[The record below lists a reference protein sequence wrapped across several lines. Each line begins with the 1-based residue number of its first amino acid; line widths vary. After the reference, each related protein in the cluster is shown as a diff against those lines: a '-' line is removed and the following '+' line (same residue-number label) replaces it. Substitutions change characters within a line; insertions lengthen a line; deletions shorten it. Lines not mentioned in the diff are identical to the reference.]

1 MLLSRLNKSS
11 LLFIIS
17 IKLNNKLNL
26 PRTMTLKVYHPIPRF
41 PPISISGFS
50 CTLQCKHCSGL
61 YLKGMQSAD
70 TPEKLMRACQEL
82 DKNNA
87 VGTLVS
93 GGSDNSG
100 RMLNL
105 TRMLGALRKVKE
117 ETNLIINI
125 HPGLITKE
133 IAREMAVDFASL
145 EIPSDAVIKKVFNL
159 DVRHQDYV
167 ETYHNLS
174 DAGITV
180 VPHICIYTGEESELL
195 EDITGPSVIVVIVF
209 TPTRNTPMSAEKS
222 PDVKDIGRVI
232 TNIHQMFPDTEIS
245 LGCMRPRSV
254 MVRDEIEIEALK
266 AGVSRMEMPS
276 KNTIRYA
283 MNLGYEI
290 KKFDACC
297 ALPER
302 YERFASSGLV

>member
-1 MLLSRLNKSS
+1 
-11 LLFIIS
+11 
-17 IKLNNKLNL
+17 
-26 PRTMTLKVYHPIPRF
+26 MTLKVYHPIPRF
-41 PPISISGFS
+41 PPISISGIR
-50 CTLQCKHCSGL
+50 CTLKCKHCSGL

-70 TPEKLMRACQEL
+70 TPEKLIRACQEL

-93 GGSDNSG
+93 GGSDNNG

-105 TRMLGALRKVKE
+105 TRMLGALRKVKK
-117 ETNLIINI
+117 ETDLIINI

-133 IAREMAVDFASL
+133 IARELAVDFASL
-145 EIPSDAVIKKVFNL
+145 EIPSDTVIRKVFNL
-159 DVRHQDYV
+159 DVRRQEYV

-180 VPHICIYTGEESELL
+180 VPHICLYTGEESELL
-195 EDITGPSVIVVIVF
+195 KDITGLSVIVVIVF

-232 TNIHQMFPDTEIS
+232 NNIHQMFPDTEIS
-245 LGCMRPRSV
+245 LGCMRPRGV
-254 MVRDEIEIEALK
+254 MVREEIEIEALK

-276 KNTIRYA
+276 RNTIRYA
-283 MNLGYEI
+283 MNSGYEI